1 MDEESATSRASYAC
15 FQIGVENRDY
25 HYLSQSEIAGGTRN
39 DADVPIHA
47 VLLGALTALPESDSD
62 RRVGLGDRSEMLVE
76 LCGLGCFLGPQK
88 FLHEKTNGRR
98 DT

>member
-1 MDEESATSRASYAC
+1 VIRGIITT
-15 FQIGVENRDY
+15 
-25 HYLSQSEIAGGTRN
+25 YLTLRLLVVKRN

-47 VLLGALTALPESDSD
+47 VCFRKRSLHFPSPTRIETSAW
-62 RRVGLGDRSEMLVE
+62 GDRSEMLVE